1 MLQETREIEGAPD
14 FETGKPRAGAL
25 RYSISAPEEPKGLAF
40 LIPGFGG
47 DSDPDYAR
55 GLRSHIVRK
64 HGLAAVS
71 VDYHCLGAR
80 PENGAQLQIDS
91 PQHLQ
96 LVATAQLNGISLPSW
111 DDIGALCAALG
122 AKGLSTQ
129 VPALLS
135 PAGGDLQNFGITQA
149 LDHLRVLGDLLQ
161 RGPAFNARR
170 IVAVGSSHGG
180 YLAHLIAKI
189 APRTLAGVVD
199 NSGYVQ
205 PPMSHG
211 GGGAAA
217 EYVTTIGG
225 VQLHCRTKRAWS
237 FDDRRASD
245 FYGRDQDLIR
255 DVGHPPH
262 LKIQR
267 AAAGDAGPVFRMANA
282 AVDPISPPE
291 AKQRQAAYM
300 QALGFDARLDL
311 IDEGQIDGRVF
322 KAMVHGLNASIGGF
336 ADLHLAD
343 CGPRDVDPDTVEGT
357 TVEYPCVDET
367 YRFRHLPRFPF
378 VEGERV
384 QRFNLDG
391 AEAFAA
397 A

>member
-1 MLQETREIEGAPD
+1 MLLESREIEGAPD
-14 FETGKPRAGAL
+14 FETGKVRTGAL
-25 RYSISAPEEPKGLAF
+25 RYSITAPDAAKGLAF

-47 DSDPDYAR
+47 DADPEYAR
-55 GLRSHIVRK
+55 GLRGHVARK
-64 HGLAAVS
+64 HGLVAVS

-96 LVATAQLNGISLPSW
+96 LVATAQLNGIQLPAW
-111 DDIGALCAALG
+111 DDVGAICAALG
-122 AKGLSTQ
+122 KKGLTAQ
-129 VPALLS
+129 VPALLNA
-135 PAGGDLQNFGITQA
+135 AGGDLQNFGITQA

-161 RGPAFNARR
+161 RGPAFDPRR

-189 APRTLAGVVD
+189 APRTLAGVID

-211 GGGAAA
+211 GGGSAP
-217 EYVTTIGG
+217 EYITAIGG
-225 VQLHCRTKRAWS
+225 VRLLCRTRRAWS

-262 LKIQR
+262 LKQQR

-282 AVDPISPPE
+282 AVDAISPPE
-291 AKQRQAAYM
+291 AKARQAAYL

-311 IDEGQIDGRVF
+311 IGEDRIDGRVF
-322 KAMVHGLNASIGGF
+322 KAVVHGLNASIGGF

-343 CGPRDVDPDTVEGT
+343 CGPRGVDPDAVEGT
-357 TVEYPCVDET
+357 TVEYACVDEV

-378 VEGERV
+378 VEGERS
-384 QRFNLDG
+384 QRFGLDD